1 MLIENVVLHGPLSYV
16 VLYGSLYSMLII
28 LFFHSIFFF
37 MSLKWCSFLFFCFFF
52 VLDKMVD
59 IFKIISDILSLFLQV
74 GLAIACK
81 NLTISYLLLFY
92 E

>member
-1 MLIENVVLHGPLSYV
+1 
-16 VLYGSLYSMLII
+16 
-28 LFFHSIFFF
+28 
-37 MSLKWCSFLFFCFFF
+37 
-52 VLDKMVD
+52 MVD